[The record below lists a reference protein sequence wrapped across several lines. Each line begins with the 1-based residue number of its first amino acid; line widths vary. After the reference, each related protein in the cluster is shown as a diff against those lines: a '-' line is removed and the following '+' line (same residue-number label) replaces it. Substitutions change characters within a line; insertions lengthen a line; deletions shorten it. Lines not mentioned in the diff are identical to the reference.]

1 MPSLAAWKRIAS
13 EAGRFA
19 RSADPLAEMS
29 AAGIVADPEIR
40 EVLEDQKPAFKLD
53 PVAYARLLGEYGPL
67 PEVSVTMG
75 DRPAQPASDRSDYGL
90 STTIDVALVNEI
102 VRAFWDARA
111 YKRRV
116 PASIV
121 RKVLDIAAIRAAF
134 DGVPDDPDAA
144 VGQMDL
150 RGAAELEA
158 YSGGRDVIVVQPV
171 SLRITGAQPASLDVT
186 LRLRL
191 PLVGTATASRVYLS
205 EASVQALA
213 VDLTVDQSSLVRPNS
228 AAAVQMLE
236 ERLTDMLRTL
246 AVDARLAYSL
256 PSEIALRGRLDNTT
270 LTIGAAAGYARPTGG
285 RSYLSAGAELAP
297 LGGTPRPNSLAV
309 AVPDQSENLRIV
321 VDERLAT
328 GVLTATIESGDLAA
342 FANRKI
348 ASKLDPLNPAPIRF
362 DGGTVRFTGGRMV
375 ITLDTVWEDACVAG
389 KNLAMVVTVT
399 STLTAAGG
407 QVNAADTEIDINL
420 DNTDALVCTLL
431 SGLLGPFG
439 LLANTIVLGIIAA
452 INPALDDKSLPS
464 FLEPVLPRTELR
476 LRAALS
482 RLEVNEGYA
491 VATGVASIVP
501 NVTDWFVYLKVLYPN
516 PIVPRRP
523 SLRVPVADATV
534 ALYELDNPPPAGDD
548 VAVPDAE
555 PIEHLVGRYLTTE
568 VRSYHPRAD
577 ELLGTA
583 ATDEDGFVRFRVRP
597 NAIGGTI
604 TTYRTKEDVVTGR
617 VLSQSTAHAPA
628 PEPGPDFAVTITA
641 ADGAVLTTRRLVAL
655 NASQKHAGT
664 LDDPLLVVVS
674 QSGPLPVD
682 MASGGDD

>member
-1 MPSLAAWKRIAS
+1 MPSLDAWKRIAS

-191 PLVGTATASRVYLS
+191 PLVGTATGERLILS

-228 AAAVQMLE
+228 AAAVQML
-236 ERLTDMLRTL
+236 
-246 AVDARLAYSL
+246 
-256 PSEIALRGRLDNTT
+256 
-270 LTIGAAAGYARPTGG
+270 
-285 RSYLSAGAELAP
+285 
-297 LGGTPRPNSLAV
+297 
-309 AVPDQSENLRIV
+309 
-321 VDERLAT
+321 
-328 GVLTATIESGDLAA
+328 
-342 FANRKI
+342 
-348 ASKLDPLNPAPIRF
+348 
-362 DGGTVRFTGGRMV
+362 
-375 ITLDTVWEDACVAG
+375 
-389 KNLAMVVTVT
+389 
-399 STLTAAGG
+399 
-407 QVNAADTEIDINL
+407 
-420 DNTDALVCTLL
+420 
-431 SGLLGPFG
+431 
-439 LLANTIVLGIIAA
+439 
-452 INPALDDKSLPS
+452 
-464 FLEPVLPRTELR
+464 
-476 LRAALS
+476 
-482 RLEVNEGYA
+482 
-491 VATGVASIVP
+491 
-501 NVTDWFVYLKVLYPN
+501 
-516 PIVPRRP
+516 
-523 SLRVPVADATV
+523 
-534 ALYELDNPPPAGDD
+534 
-548 VAVPDAE
+548 
-555 PIEHLVGRYLTTE
+555 
-568 VRSYHPRAD
+568 
-577 ELLGTA
+577 
-583 ATDEDGFVRFRVRP
+583 
-597 NAIGGTI
+597 
-604 TTYRTKEDVVTGR
+604 
-617 VLSQSTAHAPA
+617 
-628 PEPGPDFAVTITA
+628 
-641 ADGAVLTTRRLVAL
+641 
-655 NASQKHAGT
+655 
-664 LDDPLLVVVS
+664 
-674 QSGPLPVD
+674 
-682 MASGGDD
+682 